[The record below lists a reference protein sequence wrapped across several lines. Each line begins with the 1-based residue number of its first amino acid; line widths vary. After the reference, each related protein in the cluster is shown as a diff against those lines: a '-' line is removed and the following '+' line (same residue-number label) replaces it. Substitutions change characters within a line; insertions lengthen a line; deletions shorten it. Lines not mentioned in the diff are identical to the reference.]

1 MTSPSR
7 SAQFGKLAK
16 SLKKF
21 YKPVVPNAER
31 PVLEHLLFASCLENA
46 HYEKADEAYAALVHT
61 FFDWNEIRVTTV
73 KELAETM
80 TGLPDPAAAAQRV
93 KRVLQGVFETTYAFD
108 LEDLRKK
115 NLGVAVERLEKIA
128 GSTKFSVG
136 YVVQTALGGHWIP
149 VDSGTLAAL
158 EVLGLITA
166 QDAQEGVVPGL
177 ERAIA
182 KNKGMEFATLL
193 HQLGA
198 DFTANPY
205 STNLHKML
213 VQIEPEAEGRLP
225 KRRPK
230 EPKPEPPPPEP
241 AKSKAGKAEVAA
253 VTAAVTTAAGADKPK
268 AKKKK
273 KSDEPAPAI
282 EPAKTP
288 AAKGAAAEPKPAEKS
303 APKPAAD
310 EKHGAAKAE
319 KAGEPKASQ
328 KAAEHKVAEPK
339 TAEHKAAEHP
349 EGKAAAEGKA
359 TPVKKKAVAAKPEPT
374 LPTGSI
380 KPSAATGLSKRKP
393 R

>member
-21 YKPVVPNAER
+21 YKPVVPNAQR
-31 PVLEHLLFASCLENA
+31 PVLEHMLFASCLENA
-46 HYEKADEAYAALVHT
+46 PFEKADEAYAALVHT

-80 TGLPDPAAAAQRV
+80 TGLPDPGAAAQRV
-93 KRVLQGVFETTYAFD
+93 KRVLQSVFETTYAFD
-108 LEDLRKK
+108 LEDLHKK

-128 GSTKFSVG
+128 GSSKFSVG

-158 EVLGLITA
+158 EVLGLVSA
-166 QDAQEGVVPGL
+166 ADVQQGVVPGL
-177 ERAIA
+177 ERAIP
-182 KNKGMEFATLL
+182 KNKAVEFGTML

-205 STNLHKML
+205 STQLHKTL
-213 VQIEPEAEGRLP
+213 VQLEPAAESRLP

-230 EPKPEPPPPEP
+230 EPKPEP
-241 AKSKAGKAEVAA
+241 AAVVAA
-253 VTAAVTTAAGADKPK
+253 SAAQAEAADADKAK
-268 AKKKK
+268 GKKKK
-273 KSDEPAPAI
+273 KADEPALAD

-288 AAKGAAAEPKPAEKS
+288 PAKAAAAEPKAAEKG
-303 APKPAAD
+303 APKSAAE
-310 EKHGAAKAE
+310 EKRPGKAE
-319 KAGEPKASQ
+319 KPGESKTPPKSAEHKTAEPKSEPR
-328 KAAEHKVAEPK
+328 AAEHKVAE
-339 TAEHKAAEHP
+339 HKVAEHP
-349 EGKAAAEGKA
+349 ESKAAGA
-359 TPVKKKAVAAKPEPT
+359 KKKPSAAKPEPT

-380 KPSAATGLSKRKP
+380 KHSSATGLSKRKP